1 MLLLLLLLLVLY
13 ALRWSVEF
21 VRVQMYVTNGTKVE
35 NFKPYNDRTR
45 GTVASSIKI
54 VHQNAAQRDTC
65 AAIFLPLRAIEK
77 KTLPRCCVP
86 VVFCM
91 VISLVH
97 GCILGAIDARDA
109 SSSGARRSMAL

>member
-77 KTLPRCCVP
+77 KNAPSMLRSCRLLHGNIFGPRLH
-86 VVFCM
+86 
-91 VISLVH
+91 SR
-97 GCILGAIDARDA
+97 GD
-109 SSSGARRSMAL
+109 RRT